1 MAREYKDSG
10 IEWIGLIPK
19 EWEFGK
25 YKYIGTF
32 VKGKLP
38 KDQNNENKGLPI
50 IGASEMLGKEYR
62 TYTLDLNV
70 PICSPIDI
78 LILWDG
84 ANAGIVANGCD
95 GVVSST
101 TVKYSCNDSR
111 FNNQYLYY
119 LLKNAEPFFKSK
131 VNGTTIPHM
140 NSKYI
145 DEYICIIPPLSEQEK
160 IADYLDKVCGEADE
174 MIALQEKMIEELKVY
189 KQSIITEAVTKGL
202 NPNVP
207 MKNSGID
214 WIGEI
219 PEGWKVVKLSL
230 LTSKIG
236 SGSTPI
242 GGANVYVSEGVKFLR
257 SQNVY
262 FEGLDLSDVAHITDK
277 IDKEMKGTRVL
288 PGDVLLN
295 ITGGSI
301 GRCYYVDETLGKAN
315 VNQHVSIIRPK
326 DIDTKYLKYSLQ
338 SSLGQHQVSLLQTGG
353 NREGLSAAA
362 LCNFKMLLPSKD
374 EQQAIAS
381 FLDTKCSEID
391 SLIAIKQQKIAE
403 LKEYKKSVIYEYVTG
418 KKEVI

>member
-1 MAREYKDSG
+1 
-10 IEWIGLIPK
+10 
-19 EWEFGK
+19 
-25 YKYIGTF
+25 
-32 VKGKLP
+32 
-38 KDQNNENKGLPI
+38 
-50 IGASEMLGKEYR
+50 
-62 TYTLDLNV
+62 
-70 PICSPIDI
+70 
-78 LILWDG
+78 
-84 ANAGIVANGCD
+84 
-95 GVVSST
+95 
-101 TVKYSCNDSR
+101 
-111 FNNQYLYY
+111 
-119 LLKNAEPFFKSK
+119 
-131 VNGTTIPHM
+131 
-140 NSKYI
+140 
-145 DEYICIIPPLSEQEK
+145 
-160 IADYLDKVCGEADE
+160 
-174 MIALQEKMIEELKVY
+174 
-189 KQSIITEAVTKGL
+189 
-202 NPNVP
+202 

-236 SGSTPI
+236 SGSTPT

-353 NREGLSAAA
+353 NREGLSVAA

-374 EQQAIAS
+374 DQQAIAS
-381 FLDTKCSEID
+381 FLDSKCSEID

-418 KKEVI
+418 KKEVV